1 MPLRHHHAGH
11 PVSRPDGGG
20 PCCAGDGRQPNY
32 VAACRVLN
40 AEGATLNPLKVLQ
53 SLSDDMPLHL
63 AHETLS
69 RMLAGMEHRRR
80 HCQVGPPTWHCTVG
94 PVLAAG
100 SWCTSARRVPVQW
113 G

>member
-1 MPLRHHHAGH
+1 M
-11 PVSRPDGGG
+11 
-20 PCCAGDGRQPNY
+20 
-32 VAACRVLN
+32 AACRVLN

-80 HCQVGPPTWHCTVG
+80 HCQVGAPAWRCTVC
-94 PVLAAG
+94 PVLIYG
-100 SWCTSARRVPVQW
+100 
-113 G
+113 